1 LVKLKKLG
9 KDINMDIKQI
19 SLQVYTARH
28 FKPYEDILRFLSEQ
42 GVNKVELFEVE
53 AFSETKDI
61 LDKYNMSSPS
71 THIGFSTLE
80 NVDLIINNLK
90 KSNIINAIVPSLVGK
105 PGGKFSSLFDKT
117 EEEWNEFGKSL
128 SSYVNIFQDNG
139 INLGYH
145 NHSFEFNPLPSG
157 KMPIEC
163 ILDHNEDLKFEIDLG
178 WTVAGKADPIFWIK
192 KYAFKIIACHLKD
205 FTSKDLDLI
214 EHDSQC
220 AIGDGFID
228 WKEVLTEVTKT
239 NCNIFA
245 LEHDDPKDYKD
256 YVTKSL
262 QFLNSLEI

>member
-1 LVKLKKLG
+1 
-9 KDINMDIKQI
+9 MDIKKI
-19 SLQVYTARH
+19 SLQVYSARH

-42 GVNKVELFEVE
+42 GMNKVELFEVE

-71 THIGFSTLE
+71 SHIGFSTLE

-90 KSNIINAIVPSLVGK
+90 KTNITTAIVPSPVGK

-117 EEEWNEFGKSL
+117 EEEWNDFGKSL

-178 WTVAGKADPIFWIK
+178 WTVAGKADPIFWIN
-192 KYAFKIIACHLKD
+192 KYATKIIACHLKD
-205 FTSKDLDLI
+205 FTSKNLDLI

-228 WKEVLTEVTKT
+228 WKEILTEVTKT

-245 LEHDDPKDYKD
+245 LEHDNPKDYKE

-262 QFLNSLEI
+262 QFLSSLEI

>member
-1 LVKLKKLG
+1 
-9 KDINMDIKQI
+9 MDIKQI

-28 FKPYEDILRFLSEQ
+28 FKPYKDILKFLSEQ
-42 GVNKVELFEVE
+42 GMNKVELFEVE

-61 LDKYNMSSPS
+61 LDKYNMNSPS

-80 NVDLIINNLK
+80 NIDLIISNLT
-90 KSNIINAIVPSLVGK
+90 KSNITNAIVPSPVGK

-128 SSYVNIFQDNG
+128 SSYVKIFQDNG

-178 WTVAGKADPIFWIK
+178 WTVAGNADPIFWIK
-192 KYAFKIIACHLKD
+192 KYAYKIIACHLKD
-205 FTSKDLDLI
+205 FTSKELDLI
-214 EHDSQC
+214 NHDSQC

-228 WKEVLTEVTKT
+228 WKEVLTEVKKT

-245 LEHDDPKDYKD
+245 LEHDNPTDYKD

-262 QFLNSLEI
+262 QFLNSLEL